1 MYNILNYG
9 AEPNTGKLCTA
20 AVQAAID
27 DCAAHGGG
35 RVVVPGGTFVIGSIF
50 LKSHVE
56 LHLEAGSVLMASDN
70 LDDYNPDDAYAQNYN
85 SVAEKWNKKH
95 LIIAVELDD
104 VAITGFG
111 TINGH
116 GDAFYGDDTSMS
128 YATHYAWQG
137 GTVTSKDLVNLRP
150 GQLVCF
156 IECTN
161 VRIYDVTM
169 TNATCWCAYLHG
181 CEWVQIRGLRVFNP
195 FKYLN
200 TDGIDLDCCRYV
212 TVSDC
217 IISTGDDAI
226 AIRCV

>member
-116 GDAFYGDDTSMS
+116 GDAFCRPLRRLACHTS
-128 YATHYAWQG
+128 AH
-137 GTVTSKDLVNLRP
+137 R
-150 GQLVCF
+150 C
-156 IECTN
+156 
-161 VRIYDVTM
+161 
-169 TNATCWCAYLHG
+169 
-181 CEWVQIRGLRVFNP
+181 
-195 FKYLN
+195 
-200 TDGIDLDCCRYV
+200 YV
-212 TVSDC
+212 AAFQVS
-217 IISTGDDAI
+217 
-226 AIRCV
+226 